1 MFTLVKDGQRLEF
14 DELVDVLLRAEV
26 NDPVYV
32 PGRGWMAVGDLRP
45 ASAAGGP
52 AAPAAGGV
60 SLLHPNSAAPRVPA
74 SGVGRCGAFTGE
86 MTDTRPPA
94 HPAQAIPT

>member
-1 MFTLVKDGQRLEF
+1 MLPVWSERGLRMFTLVKGGEQLEF

-45 ASAAGGP
+45 AMVPGWSDLQP
-52 AAPAAGGV
+52 
-60 SLLHPNSAAPRVPA
+60 PRRV
-74 SGVGRCGAFTGE
+74 AF
-86 MTDTRPPA
+86 P
-94 HPAQAIPT
+94 